1 MHTSPQLLPEAERP
15 RAFAAGPPLNP
26 AGPNTLVEAI
36 LGLEGRSGTWLH
48 TGGQADRR
56 ALPGADLLAL
66 ARRWRTALY
75 AAGVRP
81 GDRVAL
87 CLPNGESFVG
97 AFFGALLAGAA
108 AVPLSWPVSAL
119 DAERKLQA
127 LGPLLSVADVRAIVT
142 EAWMPQQLLAQLAG
156 APVVT
161 EPAAIAHGVDASPS
175 PDATALLQF
184 TSGSLGLPR
193 GAELS
198 HRAVSTCVRAM
209 VQGMALGADDV
220 GVSWL
225 PLFHDMGL
233 IGGLLGP
240 VFAQFPVHL
249 LTPGEFLLHPARWLA
264 RLAEVGGTVA
274 AAPDFAWRLLARR
287 APNFTGDLS
296 RWRIGLDGAEPVH
309 RTTLDA
315 FHARFAQNHFPATA
329 LRPAYGLA
337 ENTLAA
343 TLYDPTTP
351 APDFHSALRCVP
363 SSGGPI
369 PGVEVR
375 ITTTGGQVARE
386 GDEGNIQV
394 RSGSLMNGYFRD
406 EAASLAALRDGWLET
421 GDLGVLRG
429 GQLYVTGRAKE
440 MLIQNG
446 TKFHPYDLERAA
458 ADAVDA
464 AIAGAAAFAVPGPDG
479 ERLVMA
485 VEVPPAFEGDVV
497 RHVRGALLEALGV
510 RVDVVLPL
518 RPGELPRTTSGKVR
532 RGQAAT
538 LFAERADG

>member
-1 MHTSPQLLPEAERP
+1 MMSTPEALPEPDRRLAW
-15 RAFAAGPPLNP
+15 ACGATLNP
-26 AGPNTLVEAI
+26 TGPTTLVEAV
-36 LGLEGRSGTWLH
+36 LALEGLRDPWLH
-48 TGGQADRR
+48 TGSQADRHVVN
-56 ALPGADLLAL
+56 GQEILAL
-66 ARRWRTALY
+66 ARRWRSALQT
-75 AAGVRP
+75 AGVRP

-97 AFFGALLAGAA
+97 AFFGVLLAGAA

-119 DAERKLQA
+119 DAERKLLA
-127 LGPLLSVADVRAIVT
+127 LGPLLTVADVRAVVT
-142 EAWMPQQLLAQLAG
+142 EAWMPVQLLAKLAA
-156 APVVT
+156 APVLT
-161 EPAAIAHGVDASPS
+161 EPAASGEGIDANPP
-175 PDATALLQF
+175 PDSTALLQF

-198 HRAVSTCVRAM
+198 HRAVCTCVRAM
-209 VQGMALGADDV
+209 VQAMALGPADV

-240 VFAQFPVHL
+240 VFAHFPLHL
-249 LTPGEFLLHPARWLA
+249 LTPGEFLLHPTRWLT
-264 RLAEVGGTVA
+264 RVAEAGGTVA
-274 AAPDFAWRLLARR
+274 AAPDFAWRLVARR
-287 APNFTGDLS
+287 APNFAGDLS

-309 RTTLDA
+309 RTTIDA
-315 FHARFAQNHFPATA
+315 FHARFAQNQFPATA

-343 TLYDPTTP
+343 TLYDPAAV
-351 APDFHSALRCVP
+351 APDHIGPLRRVP
-363 SSGGPI
+363 SSGAPI

-375 ITTTGGQVARE
+375 ITTAAGQVAH
-386 GDEGNIQV
+386 GGAEGNIQV

-406 EAASLAALRDGWLET
+406 EAASLAALRGGWLET
-421 GDLGVLRG
+421 GDLGVLRA

-464 AIAGAAAFAVPGPDG
+464 AIAGAAAFSIAGPDG

-485 VEVPPAFEGDVV
+485 VEVPPAFTGDVV

>member
-1 MHTSPQLLPEAERP
+1 MQTSPESPAVTERP
-15 RAFAAGPPLNP
+15 LAWTKGAPLNP
-26 AGPNTLVEAI
+26 AGPNTLTDAI
-36 LGLEGRSGTWLH
+36 LGLESLPGAWLH
-48 TGGQADRR
+48 TGGQTERR
-56 ALPGADLLAL
+56 SLEGAELLAL
-66 ARRWRTALY
+66 ARRWRTALH
-75 AAGVRP
+75 AVGVRE

-87 CLPNGESFVG
+87 CMPNGESFVG

-119 DAERKLQA
+119 DAERKLLA
-127 LGPLLSVADVRAIVT
+127 LGPLLRVADVRAVVT
-142 EAWMPQQLLAQLAG
+142 EPWMPLQVLAQLAS

-161 EPAAIAHGVDASPS
+161 EPAAIAHGRDANPS
-175 PDATALLQF
+175 PESTALLQF

-209 VQGMALGADDV
+209 VQAMALGPSDV

-233 IGGLLGP
+233 IGGLLAP
-240 VFAQFPVHL
+240 VFAHFPVHL
-249 LTPGEFLLHPARWLA
+249 LTPGEFLLHPARWLT
-264 RLAEVGGTVA
+264 RVAEVGGTVA

-287 APNFTGDLS
+287 APHFTGDLS

-315 FHARFAQNHFPATA
+315 FHARFAQNHFPATT

-343 TLYDPTTP
+343 TLYNP
-351 APDFHSALRCVP
+351 AFPVPDFHGALRLVP
-363 SSGGPI
+363 SSGAPI
-369 PGVEVR
+369 PGVDVR
-375 ITTTGGQVARE
+375 IIAGGGQVARE

-406 EAASLAALRDGWLET
+406 EAASLAALPGGWLET
-421 GDLGVLRG
+421 GDLGVLRS

-458 ADAVDA
+458 ADSVDA
-464 AIAGAAAFAVPGPDG
+464 AIAGAAAFAIAGPEG

-485 VEVPPAFEGDVV
+485 VEVPPGFKGDVV

-532 RGQAAT
+532 RGQAAS
-538 LFAERADG
+538 LLAERADA